1 MTEALKLLHR
11 NCPAPAVETVV
22 PKLTLMRIEQL
33 NEPTTVA
40 YAPLF
45 CMLMSGRKRVW
56 LGRQSFIYGPSDYL
70 ITSADMP
77 LTSQVIAAPYFGF
90 SLALDPNVIAEV
102 LLSLPTLAH
111 DRTAVKA
118 VAVARAEAE
127 LHDAVLR
134 LLRLL
139 ERPLHIP
146 IMAPM
151 IEREILLLLLQGPHG
166 GTLRQLGAPASP
178 LAQVRRGIDWIR
190 AHYHESILI
199 ERAAQ
204 AAGMSE
210 PTFRRHFR
218 AVTNLSPLQFQKR
231 LRLEEARRRL
241 LAEHGDAAS
250 IAFDVGYESPSQ
262 FSREYRRM
270 FGAPPQRDAAQTRR
284 RLAEAAMAS

>member
-1 MTEALKLLHR
+1 MEG
-11 NCPAPAVETVV
+11 VV
-22 PKLTLMRIEQL
+22 PKLTLMRIDAC

-56 LGRQSFIYGPSDYL
+56 LGRQSFVYGPRDYL
-70 ITSADMP
+70 ITSANLP
-77 LTSQVIAAPYFGF
+77 LTSQVIDAPYFGF
-90 SLALDPNVIAEV
+90 SLALDPKVIAEI
-102 LLSLPTLAH
+102 LLSLPGSDKH
-111 DRTAVKA
+111 HVPVKA
-118 VAVARAEAE
+118 VAVARAEDE

-146 IMAPM
+146 IMAPL
-151 IEREILLLLLQGPHG
+151 IEREILLLLLQGTQG
-166 GTLRQLGAPASP
+166 DTLRQLGAPGSP
-178 LAQVRRGIDWIR
+178 LARVRRGIDWIR
-190 AHYHESILI
+190 AHYNESIFI

-204 AAGMSE
+204 AAGMSV
-210 PTFRRHFR
+210 PTFNRHFR

-250 IAFDVGYESPSQ
+250 IAFEVGYESPSQ

-270 FGAPPQRDAAQTRR
+270 FGAPPQRDAAQLRR
-284 RLAEAAMAS
+284 RLLEPEVAG